1 MWDSF
6 YPPFDWEANK
16 DNWPNARYSRF
27 IPMPGQS
34 WHVQI
39 VGSGPALLL
48 LHGTGASTH
57 SFRDLLLPLS
67 EHHTVVCP
75 DLTGHAFTSMH
86 ESQSSSLPHI
96 ADNLGRLL
104 AQLQLWP
111 QSIVGHSAG
120 AAIGAQLILQQPQ
133 QPAPVLIGLNPA
145 WLPLHGIA
153 NWLFPPAAKIV
164 ALNPLSARLFA
175 HYGSGPQVVKAL
187 LSSTGSKL
195 SESGAAY
202 YQRLLQC
209 PAHVR
214 GVLSMMTA
222 WRLQELARA
231 LPNLKGPVYLHL
243 GANDHTIPALQ
254 AEQACALMPQAIKR
268 SFAGLGHLAHEEAPE
283 TVATLILDLAR
294 KSGVL

>member
-6 YPPFDWEANK
+6 YPPFDWQANRA
-16 DNWPNARYSRF
+16 NWPHAQHSRF
-27 IPMPGQS
+27 IQMPGQT

-39 VGSGPALLL
+39 LGSGPALLL

-67 EHHTVVCP
+67 ERHTVVCP

-86 ESQSSSLPHI
+86 QSQSSSLPHI
-96 ADNLGRLL
+96 ADNLSKLL

-111 QSIVGHSAG
+111 QAIVGHSAG
-120 AAIGAQLILQQPQ
+120 AAIGAQLILQQPD
-133 QPAPVLIGLNPA
+133 QPVPVLIGLNPA

-153 NWLFPPAAKIV
+153 NWLFPPAAKMV

-175 HYGSGPQVVKAL
+175 RYGASPRMVQAL
-187 LSSTGSKL
+187 LQSTGSKL
-195 SESGAAY
+195 CQPGIDY
-202 YQRLLQC
+202 YQRLLQS
-209 PAHVR
+209 PSHVR

-222 WRLQELARA
+222 WRLEALARA
-231 LPNLKGPVYLHL
+231 LPELKGPVFLHL

-254 AEQACALMPQAIKR
+254 AEQACALMPQAVKL
-268 SFAGLGHLAHEEAPE
+268 SFAGLGHLAHEEAPVR
-283 TVATLILDLAR
+283 TSAQILDWIGQAC
-294 KSGVL
+294 KG

>member
-6 YPPFDWEANK
+6 YPPFDWQANQAH
-16 DNWPNARYSRF
+16 WPNAQHSRF
-27 IPMPGQS
+27 IQMPGQT

-86 ESQSSSLPHI
+86 QSQSSSLPNI

-104 AQLQLWP
+104 AQLQIWP
-111 QSIVGHSAG
+111 QAIVGHSAG

-133 QPAPVLIGLNPA
+133 QPVPVLIGLNPA
-145 WLPLHGIA
+145 WMPLHGIA

-175 HYGSGPQVVKAL
+175 HYASSPRIVQAL
-187 LSSTGSKL
+187 LKSTGSKL

-202 YQRLLQC
+202 YQQLLQC

-231 LPNLKGPVYLHL
+231 LPGLKGPVFLHL

-254 AEQACALMPQAIKR
+254 AEQACALMPQAIKL
-268 SFAGLGHLAHEEAPE
+268 SFAGLGHLAHEEAPVR
-283 TVATLILDLAR
+283 TSAQILEWIRQAR
-294 KSGVL
+294 S